1 MRKTIVGVMGG
12 SVADD
17 TTLANARQLGAEIAR
32 HGWVLLSG
40 GRPTGVMQ
48 ASVSGAKEAGGLTVG
63 VLFDD
68 DHGQAAKGLDIVIPT
83 GMGAA
88 RNVINILS
96 SDVVVA
102 CRGSGG
108 TLSEIAMAL
117 RFERP
122 LVLLDF
128 QPGEDF
134 LQAAG
139 KNPRYSHAANA
150 AEAAEQI
157 AGFLKERGRG

>member
-1 MRKTIVGVMGG
+1 
-12 SVADD
+12 
-17 TTLANARQLGAEIAR
+17 
-32 HGWVLLSG
+32 
-40 GRPTGVMQ
+40 
-48 ASVSGAKEAGGLTVG
+48 
-63 VLFDD
+63 
-68 DHGQAAKGLDIVIPT
+68 
-83 GMGAA
+83 A

-108 TLSEIAMAL
+108 TLSEIALAL
-117 RFERP
+117 RCERP

-139 KNPRYSHAANA
+139 QNPRYSHAANA

-157 AGFLKERGRG
+157 AGFLKELGRG